1 MGEERREALTAHRE
15 EKDLYVKYLRSGQ
28 PRRISY
34 RTSPKAVGKKEPVS
48 CEEKKFIVQSG
59 NMEKEKMG
67 YISAVNSCWHPIP
80 PQKSDLRPQAV
91 VKAQARY
98 APPEGRNKSD
108 AILTHEVSVSD
119 SGLDSES
126 LEDAREIM
134 KMLRQQPRF
143 QSVNYSSA
151 ESDVQLSTSPK
162 QRN

>member
-1 MGEERREALTAHRE
+1 M
-15 EKDLYVKYLRSGQ
+15 
-28 PRRISY
+28 
-34 RTSPKAVGKKEPVS
+34 
-48 CEEKKFIVQSG
+48 
-59 NMEKEKMG
+59 MEKEKMG

-162 QRN
+162 QRICSNASSSMKQLSEAPFPGRTQHVENYAQLRHFLGLDPLDTLQHRI